1 MNRRVVK
8 GIITGGAL
16 GTTIAM
22 FALGK
27 KIHRRRTMRK
37 KRILNR
43 VATVMKGLNIFDIY
57 LSWKHESE
65 IFE

>member
-43 VATVMKGLNIFDIY
+43 VATVMKGLNIF
-57 LSWKHESE
+57 
-65 IFE
+65 